1 MKPCFRN
8 GKAVWLVKEWAKLH
22 QVKVTWIFTE
32 TSHGKGPADPVS
44 ETNVM
49 TGLPHSRQITKE
61 AIKGFS

>member
-1 MKPCFRN
+1 M
-8 GKAVWLVKEWAKLH
+8 WLVKEWAKLH